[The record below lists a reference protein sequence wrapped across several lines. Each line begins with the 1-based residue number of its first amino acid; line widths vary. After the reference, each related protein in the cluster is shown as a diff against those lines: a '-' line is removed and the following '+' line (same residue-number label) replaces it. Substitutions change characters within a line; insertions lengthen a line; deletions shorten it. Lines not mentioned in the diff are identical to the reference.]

1 MFLEISIQALLIQL
15 LQEVFRYKIY
25 LIQVSYDLRKK
36 TFENVQ
42 AVAQIVKGKQLAKI
56 GLNRYLDVNVVVKQP
71 LSWLNN
77 LGVLSLGLGLTG
89 LTKN

>member
-1 MFLEISIQALLIQL
+1 
-15 LQEVFRYKIY
+15 
-25 LIQVSYDLRKK
+25 LRKK
-36 TFENVQ
+36 TLDNVQ
-42 AVAQIVKGKQLAKI
+42 AFAQITKGKKLAKI

-71 LSWLNN
+71 LSWLDN

>member
-1 MFLEISIQALLIQL
+1 
-15 LQEVFRYKIY
+15 
-25 LIQVSYDLRKK
+25 LRKK
-36 TFENVQ
+36 NFDNVQ
-42 AVAQIVKGKQLAKI
+42 AVAQIVKGKQLVKI

>member
-15 LQEVFRYKIY
+15 LQEVFKYKIY

>member
-1 MFLEISIQALLIQL
+1 
-15 LQEVFRYKIY
+15 
-25 LIQVSYDLRKK
+25 LRKK
-36 TFENVQ
+36 NFDNVQ

>member
-1 MFLEISIQALLIQL
+1 
-15 LQEVFRYKIY
+15 
-25 LIQVSYDLRKK
+25 LRKK

-71 LSWLNN
+71 LSWLDN

>member
-1 MFLEISIQALLIQL
+1 M
-15 LQEVFRYKIY
+15 
-25 LIQVSYDLRKK
+25 RKK
-36 TFENVQ
+36 NFDNVQ

>member
-15 LQEVFRYKIY
+15 LQEVFKYKIY

-36 TFENVQ
+36 NFDNVQ

-71 LSWLNN
+71 LSWLDN

>member
-1 MFLEISIQALLIQL
+1 
-15 LQEVFRYKIY
+15 
-25 LIQVSYDLRKK
+25 LRKK